1 MSGPVSTSPVST
13 SDVARAAGT
22 SSLARLGAVIE
33 VLTTPALTWLFGVP
47 AYGVYTVL
55 AAAVTL
61 GQGSLDFAMPS
72 VLQRVVPQARSAT
85 DADAAV
91 KWALILGVV
100 PSLIVAALVT
110 LYAGDAAAAIN
121 AAPADRAGLALAVI
135 LFAWS
140 LPLNSLVEVATAA
153 VRARHAFGPEIRV
166 KVVWEQVVR
175 LVAAVLLWGAWRG
188 GAADWASGAVA
199 LSVAWLA
206 SQLVVAVL
214 ALRLVGRFYDVGR
227 VLRAPLSLGQ
237 ARSMLGYG
245 VALIPANLL
254 RRALTDLPPIL
265 LNRWL
270 PGASGAVAAGLYG
283 IARKLSSIPQ
293 LVRTIFAYVMAPLA
307 STQAAHDRAAIA
319 PLYAFATRLATALAL
334 PLSALLVGLGDV
346 LLRGFAPGAQA
357 ALPLLVLLVAARAA
371 EAVAGPASAIIETVG
386 NRARPTINALVGVSV
401 WTGLAVLLVPRWG
414 ATGMAAAVGAAVVVN
429 AWLAV
434 AELALLDRLDPFAA
448 PFARTLA
455 VAGGGSIGIVALGT
469 LPGGAWLVVPAAL
482 GVAWLSLRYGLSPD
496 DRAALGS
503 TGRRL
508 RVAPDIR

>member
-1 MSGPVSTSPVST
+1 MKGVST

-22 SSLARLGAVIE
+22 SSLARFGAVIE

-61 GQGSLDFAMPS
+61 GQGSVDFAMPT
-72 VLQRVVPQARSAT
+72 VLQRVVPQAADTAT
-85 DADAAV
+85 AHGAV
-91 KWALILGVV
+91 KWALILGCV
-100 PSLIVAALVT
+100 PSLIIAALVT
-110 LYAGDAAAAIN
+110 AFAPAAAAAIN
-121 AAPADRAGLALAVI
+121 AAPADSAGLVLAVV

-166 KVVWEQVVR
+166 KVVWEQLVR
-175 LVAAVLLWGAWRG
+175 LGAALLLWGLWSG
-188 GAADWASGAVA
+188 GVADWAGGAVA
-199 LSVAWLA
+199 LAVAWLV
-206 SQLVVAVL
+206 SQLVVAGL
-214 ALRLVGRFYDVGR
+214 SLRLVGRFYDFGAVW
-227 VLRAPLSLGQ
+227 RAPLRVAQ

-245 VALIPANLL
+245 VALMPANLL

-270 PGASGAVAAGLYG
+270 PGANGAVAAGLYG

-307 STQAAHDRAAIA
+307 STQAAHDHTRIA

-346 LLRGFAPGAQA
+346 LLRGFAPGGSA
-357 ALPLLVLLVAARAA
+357 AYPLVVLLVAARAA

-386 NRARPTINALVGVSV
+386 SRTRPTINAVVGVSV
-401 WTGLAVLLVPRWG
+401 WTGLAMLLVPRYS
-414 ATGMAAAVGAAVVVN
+414 ASGMAAAVGAAIVVN

-434 AELALLDRLDPFAA
+434 AELALLDRLAPFAA

-455 VAGGGSIGIVALGT
+455 VAGGGSIAVIALG
-469 LPGGAWLVVPAAL
+469 LAPGGAWLVVPAAF
-482 GVAWLSLRYGLSPD
+482 GVAWCALRFGLSAD
-496 DRAALGS
+496 DRLALGRV
-503 TGRRL
+503 GVRL
-508 RVAPDIR
+508 RVAPLFR